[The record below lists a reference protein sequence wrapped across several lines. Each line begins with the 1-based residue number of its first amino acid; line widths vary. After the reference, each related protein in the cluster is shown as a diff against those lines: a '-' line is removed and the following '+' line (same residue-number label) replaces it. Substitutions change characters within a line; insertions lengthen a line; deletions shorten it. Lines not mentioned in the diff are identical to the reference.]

1 MGRGGWCWR
10 RILIG
15 RSPENVVN
23 SVGSLQCPSLAS
35 TSPFTSMNER
45 PWIFPCSWQET
56 LPVFSPPSTSSLT
69 NILCVNTISRNL
81 ITPITPLIL
90 TVITRCPRISG
101 HASLLI
107 LIPIWLFEQQHILLP
122 SSTPRKKMQFPP
134 NEFFLAPFLIYYIFY
149 LFDCPTSW
157 PPPST
162 ANPLP
167 VHTLE
172 CKFCDGISIYLFV
185 HGYFPSV

>member
-1 MGRGGWCWR
+1 M
-10 RILIG
+10 IG
-15 RSPENVVN
+15 RSTENVVN

-45 PWIFPCSWQET
+45 PWIFPCSWQEA
-56 LPVFSPPSTSSLT
+56 LPIFSPPSTSSLT

-81 ITPITPLIL
+81 ITPFIL

-122 SSTPRKKMQFPP
+122 SSTPRKKCYFSQM
-134 NEFFLAPFLIYYIFY
+134 NFFLQHLEWGRLIFY
-149 LFDCPTSW
+149 GL
-157 PPPST
+157 
-162 ANPLP
+162 
-167 VHTLE
+167 
-172 CKFCDGISIYLFV
+172 
-185 HGYFPSV
+185 